1 MLILVPWKPVVF
13 VWLLFSAMF
22 FCGFV
27 VSSLI
32 DGWNPFVPR
41 MLQRN
46 SAHHVIHA
54 VHHHRP
60 MNGPA

>member
-1 MLILVPWKPVVF
+1 MLILIPWRPVVF
-13 VWLLFSAMF
+13 VWLLASAML

-27 VSSLI
+27 VSSLM

-46 SAHHVIHA
+46 PAHHA
-54 VHHHRP
+54 VHDVHQHRFVH
-60 MNGPA
+60 GPA